1 MRLGTYNTALEAA
14 HAYDE
19 AAIKVGRQSHTL
31 NFPDDEAG
39 AIVFQKKKKKKK
51 TKKKFPMIRK

>member
-39 AIVFQKKKKKKK
+39 AILFFLARF
-51 TKKKFPMIRK
+51 KFDIYLTVAAA